1 MERELL
7 HKLFKGNVSGEELSA
22 IRKWVESAPENE
34 NIFIAERH
42 FYDMLQLSD
51 AGNGKEE
58 KRSRHYLNW
67 KMWRKIAAAIIILL
81 SINIVY
87 LVSDKETTA
96 MNLITVPAGQHV
108 DLVLADG
115 TKVSLNACSELSYPT
130 SFNGDLREIYLK
142 GEAFFDVTKNK
153 KQQFIVHSGRYDI
166 KVFGTKFNVSADSA
180 SNTFTTTLLE
190 GSVEVADT
198 ELPEQSIMLTP
209 DNIAYSENG
218 QLAVKPISD
227 YDYYRWKDGLICF
240 KNTSFKDLM
249 ARLEKNYNLQIVIQ
263 NKELDN
269 YMCGGTF
276 RISDGI
282 SDILRVLQRDASFT
296 FEFSNNRSTVY
307 IK

>member
-51 AGNGKEE
+51 DGNGKEE

-67 KMWRKIAAAIIILL
+67 KMWGKIAAAIIILL
-81 SINIVY
+81 SINIAY

-180 SNTFTTTLLE
+180 SNAFTTTLLE